1 MACQDSGGPA
11 SWRTLPPDHRD
22 SASPQARHVDRL
34 EIPPAPRQEP
44 HARASV
50 VGRRVRLSA
59 VSAVP
64 SGGQDSAVHCRVTRH
79 QVRRVVTRGRQMPP
93 SYAPS
98 TPRVRRSAEEA
109 TANLSAVPPAGGHPR
124 LVQGRLTGQQ
134 QANTSSDSSCDGRLP
149 PQAKL
154 DGTRQ
159 WANRGAAPKRVSCLR
174 GACQPTSQ
182 ERITELVY
190 N

>member
-1 MACQDSGGPA
+1 MYGVDEDVGVGSG
-11 SWRTLPPDHRD
+11 T
-22 SASPQARHVDRL
+22 
-34 EIPPAPRQEP
+34 
-44 HARASV
+44 RAEAGAGANTA
-50 VGRRVRLSA
+50 VGAEFWIS
-59 VSAVP
+59 
-64 SGGQDSAVHCRVTRH
+64 
-79 QVRRVVTRGRQMPP
+79 
-93 SYAPS
+93 
-98 TPRVRRSAEEA
+98 EEA
-109 TANLSAVPPAGGHPR
+109 TPNVSAVPPAGGQPR
-124 LVQGRLTGQQ
+124 LVQGLLTGQQ

-190 N
+190 NRAQMAS

>member
-1 MACQDSGGPA
+1 M
-11 SWRTLPPDHRD
+11 TRD
-22 SASPQARHVDRL
+22 RHMW
-34 EIPPAPRQEP
+34 
-44 HARASV
+44 HSF
-50 VGRRVRLSA
+50 
-59 VSAVP
+59 
-64 SGGQDSAVHCRVTRH
+64 
-79 QVRRVVTRGRQMPP
+79 
-93 SYAPS
+93 APS
-98 TPRVRRSAEEA
+98 IPRMRRIAEEA
-109 TANLSAVPPAGGHPR
+109 TANVSAVPPAGGQPR

-159 WANRGAAPKRVSCLR
+159 WANRAAAPRRVSCLR

-182 ERITELVY
+182 QPITKLVY